1 MHWRKVS
8 RMDNPAAYA
17 RRVLVNAHVSH
28 RRLRRNR
35 ELPSDLVDAADQA
48 APVEDHALRLT
59 LLDGLARLDI
69 VDRTVLVLRYWED
82 LDVATTAGL
91 LGISAAN
98 VRTRS
103 SRALHPSAP
112 GARERREGSQPM
124 DDEQQVMLAM
134 RSAADAVRPPVD
146 DLVRGATEL
155 GQRRRRARRARLA
168 GGLAIGV
175 VAVAATGVALGTHLA
190 STPRA
195 VNSHPA
201 KLGVVGACS
210 TPLRTDPLPSWAT
223 TGFSDPTASG
233 VPHAIGAQGK
243 ITAIMFGPLS
253 YPESKTIA
261 NKVLWV
267 TRVTA
272 QPEPLIIDARL
283 EGTGQTVQ
291 RQLPTGPGP
300 SYLELPHAGCWQLSL
315 TWDGGSQHDSL
326 ELPYDR

>member
-1 MHWRKVS
+1 
-8 RMDNPAAYA
+8 
-17 RRVLVNAHVSH
+17 
-28 RRLRRNR
+28 
-35 ELPSDLVDAADQA
+35 
-48 APVEDHALRLT
+48 
-59 LLDGLARLDI
+59 
-69 VDRTVLVLRYWED
+69 
-82 LDVATTAGL
+82 
-91 LGISAAN
+91 
-98 VRTRS
+98 
-103 SRALHPSAP
+103 
-112 GARERREGSQPM
+112 M

-134 RSAADAVRPPVD
+134 RAAADAVRPPVD

-175 VAVAATGVALGTHLA
+175 VALAATGVALGTHSR

-195 VNSHPA
+195 ENSHPA
-201 KLGVVGACS
+201 QLGSGGACP

-253 YPESKTIA
+253 YPESKIIA

-291 RQLPTGPGP
+291 RQLPDRPRAVLSRAAARRLLAALADLGRRP
-300 SYLELPHAGCWQLSL
+300 SARLAGAALRSVATSRRSAWAS
-315 TWDGGSQHDSL
+315 
-326 ELPYDR
+326 

>member
-1 MHWRKVS
+1 
-8 RMDNPAAYA
+8 
-17 RRVLVNAHVSH
+17 
-28 RRLRRNR
+28 
-35 ELPSDLVDAADQA
+35 
-48 APVEDHALRLT
+48 
-59 LLDGLARLDI
+59 
-69 VDRTVLVLRYWED
+69 
-82 LDVATTAGL
+82 
-91 LGISAAN
+91 
-98 VRTRS
+98 
-103 SRALHPSAP
+103 
-112 GARERREGSQPM
+112 M

-175 VAVAATGVALGTHLA
+175 VAVGRDGRGRSAPTSGP
-190 STPRA
+190 TPRA

-201 KLGVVGACS
+201 KPGVVGACS

-272 QPEPLIIDARL
+272 AAGATGHRRAAGGHWSDRAAAAADRSRAVLSGAAARRLLAALADLGRRQSARL
-283 EGTGQTVQ
+283 AGAALRSVATRGGPHGHRDSWFHRPPSGGGPEAATRSVPGERLPGAVGRSDAQ
-291 RQLPTGPGP
+291 RAPGHLDVHHHHGGRAGAQLDLGRAAGAGGPRTSP
-300 SYLELPHAGCWQLSL
+300 STCTA
-315 TWDGGSQHDSL
+315 
-326 ELPYDR
+326 